1 MNKKA
6 NSKDFLM
13 KSSFFIITLC
23 LSTYFVLWIEKLKPS
38 DLGTYKNMFIKEV
51 IIKKRSDYN
60 LKRPVS
66 SLTIEEKNFARI
78 AWKYFEN
85 NCIASTGLV
94 GSTEGSSYFTLSD
107 LSTYLMALTS
117 AYEVGVIDSTDFDSR
132 FKKAFSSLEKLPLY
146 ENKLPN
152 VKYSVSDLSML
163 DDQNKTSTAGSGWSA
178 LDIGQFYSI
187 VQKVLVDYP
196 AYVPLIKKT
205 IDRWNVKDMVI
216 GGSIYGIGKDE
227 DGHKVKEL
235 QGKLGYEEYCAKGL
249 LLTGFD
255 VTESMAYTD
264 FLKFVEINNIDVAV
278 DTRILKGKTEDNY
291 IVSDPFIL
299 DGLEYG
305 WDANSKEL
313 ARRIYEVQMRRYEK
327 EKIVTA
333 LSEDFLPTTPF
344 YVYNTL
350 YKDGKKFNCVDAK
363 GNDAS
368 DFRMVSTKAAFG
380 WSVLYKDAYSEVL
393 LNTVKTLF
401 DPNKGWYSGKFEK
414 SGLPVKIFST
424 KTNGMVLEAMNYK
437 LHGRLIRL

>member
-6 NSKDFLM
+6 NSTDFMM
-13 KSSFFIITLC
+13 KSIFFIVTLC

-60 LKRPVS
+60 LKRPVPALS
-66 SLTIEEKNFARI
+66 VEEKNFALI

-85 NCIASTGLV
+85 NCNAVTGLV
-94 GSTEGSSYFTLSD
+94 GATEGSKLFSLSD
-107 LSTYLMALTS
+107 LSSYLMGLTS
-117 AYEVGVIDSTDFDSR
+117 AYEIGVIDSADFDGR
-132 FKKAFSSLEKLPLY
+132 LKKAFSSLEKLPLY

-152 VKYSVSDLSML
+152 LTYNLSDLSML
-163 DDQNKTSTAGSGWSA
+163 DDQSQPSVAGAGWSA
-178 LDIGQFYSI
+178 LDIGQFYSF

-216 GGSIYGIGKDE
+216 GGSIYSTGKDE
-227 DGHKVKEL
+227 DGQKVKEL

-249 LLTGFD
+249 LLSGFD

-264 FLKFVEINNIDVAV
+264 FLKFVEINNVDVAV

-299 DGLEYG
+299 DGLEFG

-313 ARRIYEVQMRRYEK
+313 ARRIYEVQMRRYEN

-333 LSEDFLPTTPF
+333 LSEDFLSTAPY

-363 GNDAS
+363 GNDAA

-380 WSVLYKDAYSEVL
+380 WSVLYKDAYSDVL
-393 LNTVKTLF
+393 LNAVKTLF

-414 SGLPVKIFST
+414 TGLPDKAITT
-424 KTNGMVLEAMNYK
+424 KTNAMVLEALNYK
-437 LHGRLIRL
+437 IHGRLIRL